1 MAQRT
6 KSADLKVVQLDG
18 RFSADQL
25 HEEEIDLFST
35 GGNGIA
41 LGSSISSCDYCLQ
54 DSESPS

>member
-6 KSADLKVVQLDG
+6 KSADLKIVQLDG

-25 HEEEIDLFST
+25 HEEEIDLFSA

-41 LGSSISSCDYCLQ
+41 LSSSISSCDYCLQ